1 MAVIEGAGLEPSE
14 TNLHQL
20 ADIFEDFRNRATA
33 SEEYKIAAE
42 AAAKRAEA
50 AAQGVVTETAGK
62 IKEIQAAGDAQVSRI
77 NSSGAEVEQATQ
89 EGITRLQSKLQELIS
104 NLQSVG
110 GQEASAVRSAAQA
123 ILDDINLVKKNVEA
137 SAKQAQDSATSAS
150 SSSLTATEQ
159 AALAKDSAASA
170 KSSESSALASAG
182 AAKNSETASKTSEA
196 NAKASEDAAKESAVS
211 AQNSANA
218 AADSVSKVNAAAVL
232 TTRQS
237 LTPEQKSVARE
248 NIDVEE
254 RYTAQPVGSY
264 LFFAG
269 KTVPEGYLL
278 CNGAAVSRTTYAR
291 LFAAIGTTYGAGD
304 GSTTFNLPDVNER
317 FLQGTNALSSVGT
330 KREASLP
337 AITGAAAV
345 AGDMG
350 FMAHGASPVG
360 VFRGH
365 AEHLIASGQIT
376 FAGAGL
382 SLRIERSDI
391 CVQRLD
397 RPTSCDVGA
406 GSHPVLTGH
415 HRWFGYSRDDSIS
428 ATIKRCFSVIG
439 LGSRYE
445 GLALAA
451 GSSGGCKEL
460 PLYRCSVLQDPASI
474 AVALYSP
481 LRSMSRQRGQTPSD
495 SSCRSAPNTLKQSCC
510 L

>member
-1 MAVIEGAGLEPSE
+1 MKRFYLANASETPPRPPVSPSYGYPQDGNRSLNQKPTKLGAYWFHMITEEFMAVIEGAGLEPSE

-337 AITGAAAV
+337 AISGVLAEVPLIDRLSGAFS
-345 AGDMG
+345 AGG
-350 FMAHGASPVG
+350 GS
-360 VFRGH
+360 
-365 AEHLIASGQIT
+365 
-376 FAGAGL
+376 
-382 SLRIERSDI
+382 
-391 CVQRLD
+391 
-397 RPTSCDVGA
+397 VGA
-406 GSHPVLTGH
+406 GTADS
-415 HRWFGYSRDDSIS
+415 SIS
-428 ATIKRCFSVIG
+428 FWKNVNFNASRSNSAYK
-439 LGSRYE
+439 GSTVQPPALLTLVAIRY
-445 GLALAA
+445 
-451 GSSGGCKEL
+451 
-460 PLYRCSVLQDPASI
+460 
-474 AVALYSP
+474 
-481 LRSMSRQRGQTPSD
+481 
-495 SSCRSAPNTLKQSCC
+495 
-510 L
+510 